1 MKILTLLHLTPVLTW
16 AEVKPTVEVY
26 LIRKFVNA
34 EGSNEIPEVILEIA
48 KLASPDMAV
57 RRAAVEAIQT
67 LDDPGIPAACLPL
80 LKDEGVSIRRQA
92 ARAIGSR
99 FFDVP
104 ENQRKA
110 YLAAL
115 KECAALGPEDNTLIC
130 QRAIGLLTG
139 NFSFPSFS
147 VGPRKKWVLYER
159 RKLPVIAPVKGGNHE
174 LLSPV
179 WINWN
184 GEPELLKMEITNESA
199 GELFSPHWHSSGEAV
214 AFTMKLQRRFF
225 TPIFVWSAGEPGL
238 KSLEPKS
245 LKPLLP
251 PRYPDWGTTS
261 DFVKW
266 DGTKAV
272 IRIYD
277 CDSPDGPPP
286 NDPGVFISYDIK
298 TGKLARV
305 EK

>member
-1 MKILTLLHLTPVLTW
+1 MKFHAPVFLFLVVLTLSPAAEPTP
-16 AEVKPTVEVY
+16 A
-26 LIRKFVNA
+26 
-34 EGSNEIPEVILEIA
+34 IA
-48 KLASPDMAV
+48 ALASPDIVV

-67 LDDPGIPAACLPL
+67 LDDPAIPAACLPL

-99 FFDVP
+99 FFQIP
-104 ENQRKA
+104 EIQKKT

-115 KECAALGPEDNTLIC
+115 KESEAMGPADNALIC

-159 RKLPVIAPVKGGNHE
+159 RKLPVITLVKHGNHE

-179 WINWN
+179 WP
-184 GEPELLKMEITNESA
+184 GENELLKMAITNEPA
-199 GELFSPHWHSSGEAV
+199 QELFSPHWHSSGEAV
-214 AFTMKLQRRFF
+214 AFTMILQRRFF
-225 TPIFVWSAGEPGL
+225 HPIFIWSFDAPEV
-238 KSLEPKS
+238 KVLEPRS

-251 PRYPDWGTTS
+251 PRYPNWGTTS

-266 DGTKAV
+266 DGTKV
-272 IRIYD
+272 IVRIYD

-286 NDPGVFISYDIK
+286 NDPGVLISYDIK
-298 TGKLARV
+298 TRGLARV
-305 EK
+305 AK

>member
-1 MKILTLLHLTPVLTW
+1 MNFLAPALLFLAAAMSLHAADP
-16 AEVKPTVEVY
+16 AK
-26 LIRKFVNA
+26 
-34 EGSNEIPEVILEIA
+34 EIA
-48 KLASPDMAV
+48 RLASPDIAV
-57 RRAAVEAIQT
+57 RRAAVEAVQT

-99 FFDVP
+99 FSDVP
-104 ENQRKA
+104 AEQRKI

-115 KECAALGPEDNTLIC
+115 KQCEALGPADNALIC
-130 QRAIGLLTG
+130 QRAIGLLTS

-159 RKLPVIAPVKGGNHE
+159 RKLPVVTLVKGGNHE

-179 WINWN
+179 WTAWN
-184 GEPELLKMEITNESA
+184 GEPELLKMAITNESA
-199 GELFSPHWHSSGEAV
+199 EELFAPHWHSSGEAV
-214 AFTMKLQRRFF
+214 AFTMKLQRRWFH
-225 TPIFVWSAGEPGL
+225 PIFVWSAGSPDL
-238 KSLEPKS
+238 KVLEPKS

-251 PRYPDWGTTS
+251 PRYPNWGTTS

-277 CDSPDGPPP
+277 CASPDGPPP
-286 NDPGVFISYDIK
+286 NDPGVFISYDFN
-298 TGKLARV
+298 TGKVVRV

>member
-1 MKILTLLHLTPVLTW
+1 MKIPAPVLLSLVGLTLSPA
-16 AEVKPTVEVY
+16 AETNPQ
-26 LIRKFVNA
+26 
-34 EGSNEIPEVILEIA
+34 IA
-48 KLASPDMAV
+48 KLSSPDIAV

-67 LDDPGIPAACLPL
+67 LDDPAIPAACLPL
-80 LKDEGVSIRRQA
+80 LKDEGLSIRRQG

-99 FFDVP
+99 FSDVP
-104 ENQRKA
+104 KELRKT
-110 YLAAL
+110 YIEAL
-115 KECAALGPEDNTLIC
+115 QTCAADGPADNALIC

-159 RKLPVIAPVKGGNHE
+159 RKLPVITLVKNGNHE

-179 WINWN
+179 WP
-184 GEPELLKMEITNESA
+184 GENELLKMAITNESA
-199 GELFSPHWHSSGEAV
+199 QELFSPHWHSSGEAV
-214 AFTMKLQRRFF
+214 AFTMMLQRRFF
-225 TPIFVWSAGEPGL
+225 HPIFVWSSDAPDVKVLEPG
-238 KSLEPKS
+238 S

-251 PRYPDWGTTS
+251 PRYPNWGTTS

-266 DGTKAV
+266 DGTKAI
-272 IRIYD
+272 IRVYD
-277 CDSPDGPPP
+277 CASPNGPPP

-298 TGKLARV
+298 TRELARV

>member
-1 MKILTLLHLTPVLTW
+1 MKTFPFVLLSLATASALLA
-16 AEVKPTVEVY
+16 AEP
-26 LIRKFVNA
+26 
-34 EGSNEIPEVILEIA
+34 SPEIA
-48 KLASPDMAV
+48 KLASPDIAV

-80 LKDEGVSIRRQA
+80 LQDEGRSIRRQA

-99 FFDVP
+99 FSDVP
-104 ENQRKA
+104 ANQRKI

-115 KECAALGPEDNTLIC
+115 KQCEALGPEDNALIC

-159 RKLPVIAPVKGGNHE
+159 RKLPVVTLVKSGNHE

-179 WINWN
+179 WTKWN
-184 GEPELLKMEITNESA
+184 GEPEVLKMTITNESA
-199 GELFSPHWHSSGEAV
+199 DELFAPHWHSSGEAV
-214 AFTMKLQRRFF
+214 AFTMILQRRFF
-225 TPIFVWSAGEPGL
+225 HPIFVWAAGTADL
-238 KSLEPKS
+238 KVLEPKS

-251 PRYPDWGTTS
+251 PRYPNWGTTS

-277 CDSPDGPPP
+277 CDAPDGPPP
-286 NDPGVFISYDIK
+286 NDPGVFISYDFK
-298 TGKLARV
+298 TGKLARM

>member
-1 MKILTLLHLTPVLTW
+1 MKPSSSLLILASLPRLAA
-16 AEVKPTVEVY
+16 AEP
-26 LIRKFVNA
+26 
-34 EGSNEIPEVILEIA
+34 SPQIA
-48 KLASPDMAV
+48 KLASPDIAV

-67 LDDPGIPAACLPL
+67 LDDPAIPAACFPL
-80 LKDEGVSIRRQA
+80 LKDEGNSIRRQA

-99 FFDVP
+99 FADVP
-104 ENQRKA
+104 ADQRKA
-110 YLAAL
+110 YLVAL
-115 KECAALGPEDNTLIC
+115 KECAALGPEANTLIC
-130 QRAIGLLTG
+130 QRAIGLLTE
-139 NFSFPSFS
+139 NFSFPAFS

-159 RKLPVIAPVKGGNHE
+159 RKLPVITLVKGGNHE

-179 WINWN
+179 WP
-184 GEPELLKMEITNESA
+184 GENELLKLAVTNESA
-199 GELFSPHWHSSGEAV
+199 EELFSPHWHSSGTAV
-214 AFTMKLQRRFF
+214 AFTMVLQRRFF
-225 TPIFVWSAGEPGL
+225 HPIFIWSAGAPGV
-238 KSLEPKS
+238 KVLEPKS

-251 PRYPDWGTTS
+251 PRYPNWGTTS

-286 NDPGVFISYDIK
+286 NDPGVFISYDFRTK
-298 TGKLARV
+298 ELAKV

>member
-1 MKILTLLHLTPVLTW
+1 M
-16 AEVKPTVEVY
+16 
-26 LIRKFVNA
+26 
-34 EGSNEIPEVILEIA
+34 
-48 KLASPDMAV
+48 
-57 RRAAVEAIQT
+57 
-67 LDDPGIPAACLPL
+67 DDPGIPAACFPL
-80 LKDEGVSIRRQA
+80 LKDEGASIRRQA

-104 ENQRKA
+104 AERKKA
-110 YLAAL
+110 YLVAL
-115 KECAALGPEDNTLIC
+115 KECAALGPDANSLIC

-139 NFSFPSFS
+139 DFSFPSFS
-147 VGPRKKWVLYER
+147 VGPRKKWALYER
-159 RKLPVIAPVKGGNHE
+159 RKLPVITLVKGGNHE

-179 WINWN
+179 WTAPN
-184 GEPELLKMEITNESA
+184 GEPELLKMAVTNESA

-225 TPIFVWSAGEPGL
+225 HPIFVWSAGLPDV
-238 KSLEPKS
+238 KVLEPRS

-251 PRYPDWGTTS
+251 PRYPNWGTTS

-266 DGTKAV
+266 DGTKAI

-286 NDPGVFISYDIK
+286 NDPGVFISYNIK
-298 TGKLARV
+298 TGKLAKV
-305 EK
+305 ER